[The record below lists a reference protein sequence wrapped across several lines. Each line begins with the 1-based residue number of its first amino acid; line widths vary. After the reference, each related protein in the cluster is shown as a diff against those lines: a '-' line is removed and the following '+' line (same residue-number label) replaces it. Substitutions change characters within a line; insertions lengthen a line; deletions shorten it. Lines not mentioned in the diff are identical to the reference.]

1 MGLTL
6 RTCRALS
13 SVDPAAWD
21 ALDHGGSPFLEHG
34 FLRALE
40 RSRSIGGR
48 SGWDPHYIL
57 AEWAGDLAAPIAAS
71 ASSTGGPAAAP
82 ATLVG
87 AVACFVKDHS
97 YGEYIFDFPWARGAA
112 RGGVEYYPK
121 LVIAAPVTPATGPRI
136 LLQPAGADGP
146 PRELVARAL
155 VEHVRTVADEQ
166 HCSSIHWLFTT
177 AAEQSLLAGLGFM
190 PRASF
195 QYHWHNQGYASFDDF
210 LGRLTSRKRKQIRK
224 ERARAR
230 EAVDAIEWVGGA
242 ELEPRDLAAIDR
254 FYRNTT
260 DAHGGQD
267 YLRPGFFEALVELA
281 PQRVAWARATKDGE
295 LVAGALYLET
305 ERALFGRYW
314 GCDASIELLHFELAY
329 YAGIERCIDRA
340 VPLFEAGAQGEHKLL
355 RGFEP
360 SPTYSSHW
368 IRHDGLRAAVE
379 RFLAEEHGAI
389 GRYLEEL
396 AALGPY
402 RATE

>member
-1 MGLTL
+1 MPL
-6 RTCRALS
+6 RLRACQALS

-40 RSRSIGGR
+40 RSRSIGAR

-57 AEWAGDLAAPIAAS
+57 AEWVGDEVAAVPD
-71 ASSTGGPAAAP
+71 AAAT
-82 ATLVG
+82 ADTLVG
-87 AVACFVKDHS
+87 AVACFVKHHS
-97 YGEYIFDFPWARGAA
+97 YGEYIFDFPWARAAA

-121 LVIAAPVTPATGPRI
+121 LVIAAPVTPASGPRI
-136 LLQPAGADGP
+136 LLQREGTAGP

-155 VEHVRTVADEQ
+155 VERVRELADELG
-166 HCSSIHWLFTT
+166 CSSIHWLFCT
-177 AAEQSLLAGLGFM
+177 AQEQALLAELEFS

-195 QYHWHNQGYASFDDF
+195 QYHWHDQGYPDF
-210 LGRLTSRKRKQIRK
+210 EAFLARLTSRKRKSIRK
-224 ERARAR
+224 ERARAQA
-230 EAVDAIEWVGGA
+230 AVDTIEWVGGA
-242 ELEPRDLAAIDR
+242 ELDRDDLAAIDR

-260 DAHGGQD
+260 DNHGGQD
-267 YLRPGFFEALVELA
+267 YLRPGFFQALVELA
-281 PQRVAWARATKDGE
+281 PERVAWARARKGDA

-305 ERALFGRYW
+305 DRALYGRYW

-329 YAGIERCIDRA
+329 YVGIERCIGRGM
-340 VPLFEAGAQGEHKLL
+340 PLFEAGAQGEHKLL

-368 IRHDGLRAAVE
+368 IRHLGLREAVE
-379 RFLAEEHGAI
+379 RFLAEERGAI
-389 GRYLEEL
+389 ERYLVEL

-402 RATE
+402 RAEE

>member
-40 RSRSIGGR
+40 RSRSIGAR

-57 AEWAGDLAAPIAAS
+57 AEWAGDLAAPS
-71 ASSTGGPAAAP
+71 GDRASSAGGPAAAP

-87 AVACFVKDHS
+87 AVACFVKQHS

-136 LLQPAGADGP
+136 LLQREDVVGP

-155 VEHVRTVADEQ
+155 VEHVRNVADEQ

-195 QYHWHNQGYASFDDF
+195 QYHWHNQGYGTFDDF
-210 LGRLTSRKRKQIRK
+210 LARLTSRKRKQIRK
-224 ERARAR
+224 ERTRAR

-267 YLRPGFFEALVELA
+267 YLRPGFFETLVELA
-281 PQRVAWARATKDGE
+281 PHRVCWARATKAGE

-329 YAGIERCIDRA
+329 YAGIERCIERA

-402 RATE
+402 REGE